1 MNSLIVIG
9 ASTGGPEALA
19 AVLCGLPKDFSVPI
33 VVVQHILPDF
43 TGTFA
48 KRLDKKCNLVVRE
61 GKQGDI
67 LRPGHVYIAPSGKH
81 LIFRHGKIDL
91 DDEPLVNFVKP
102 SVDVTMKSAARLFR
116 KNAIGIIL
124 TGSGS
129 DGTVGVKA
137 IKKAKGIT
145 IAQDKH
151 TSVIFDMPGN
161 AIESGNIDY
170 VLAVEDI
177 ADKIMELVK
186 GR

>member
-19 AVLCGLPKDFSVPI
+19 AVLYGLPEDFSVPI

-43 TGTFA
+43 IGTFTN
-48 KRLDKKCNLVVRE
+48 RLDKKGNLVVRE

-67 LRPGHVYIAPSGKH
+67 LRPGHVYMAPSGKH

-116 KNAIGIIL
+116 KNTIGIIL

-137 IKKAKGIT
+137 IKNVKGIT

-177 ADKIMELVK
+177 AGKIMELVK

>member
-19 AVLCGLPKDFSVPI
+19 AILCGLPKDFSVPF

-61 GKQGDI
+61 GEQGDI
-67 LRPGHVYIAPSGKH
+67 LKPGHVYMAPSDKH
-81 LIFRHGKIDL
+81 LVFRHGKIDL
-91 DDEPLVNFVKP
+91 DDGPLVNFVKP

-129 DGTVGVKA
+129 DGTVC
-137 IKKAKGIT
+137 
-145 IAQDKH
+145 
-151 TSVIFDMPGN
+151 PGQTHQCDFRY
-161 AIESGNIDY
+161 ARKRY
-170 VLAVEDI
+170 
-177 ADKIMELVK
+177 
-186 GR
+186 

>member
-19 AVLCGLPKDFSVPI
+19 TVLCGFCEDFSVPI

-43 TGTFA
+43 TGKFA
-48 KRLDKKCNLVVRE
+48 NRLDKKGNLVVRE
-61 GKQGDI
+61 GEQGDI
-67 LRPGHVYIAPSGKH
+67 LRPGHVYMAPSGKH
-81 LIFRHGKIDL
+81 LVFRHGKIDL
-91 DDEPLVNFVKP
+91 DDEPHVNFIKP

-137 IKKAKGIT
+137 IKNLKGIT
-145 IAQDKH
+145 IAQDKY
-151 TSVIFDMPGN
+151 TSVIFDMPKN

-177 ADKIMELVK
+177 AGKIMELVK
-186 GR
+186 G

>member
-48 KRLDKKCNLVVRE
+48 KRLDKKGNLVVRE
-61 GKQGDI
+61 GEQGDI
-67 LRPGHVYIAPSGKH
+67 LKPGHVYMAPSDKH

-91 DDEPLVNFVKP
+91 DDGPLVNFVKP

-137 IKKAKGIT
+137 IKDAKGIT

-170 VLAVEDI
+170 VLGVEDI
-177 ADKIMELVK
+177 AGKIMELVK

>member
-9 ASTGGPEALA
+9 AST
-19 AVLCGLPKDFSVPI
+19 DFSVPI
-33 VVVQHILPDF
+33 VVVQHILPNF
-43 TGTFA
+43 TGMLA
-48 KRLDKKCNLVVRE
+48 SRLDKKSNLVVRE
-61 GKQGDI
+61 GKQGDMV
-67 LRPGHVYIAPSGKH
+67 RAGHVYIAPAGKH
-81 LIFRHGKIDL
+81 LVFKHGKIYL
-91 DDEPLVNFVKP
+91 DNGPLVNFSKP

-116 KNAIGIIL
+116 KNAIGIML
-124 TGSGS
+124 TGLGS
-129 DGTVGVKA
+129 DGTVGVRS
-137 IKKAKGIT
+137 IKNVKGIT

-161 AIESGNIDY
+161 AIGSGNIDY

>member
-19 AVLCGLPKDFSVPI
+19 TVLCGLPEDFSVPI

-48 KRLDKKCNLVVRE
+48 NRLDKKSNLVVRE

-81 LIFRHGKIDL
+81 LEFKHGKIDL

-116 KNAIGIIL
+116 MNAIGIIL

-129 DGTVGVKA
+129 DGTVGVGA
-137 IKKAKGIT
+137 IKNAKGIT

-161 AIESGNIDY
+161 AIESGNIDFI
-170 VLAVEDI
+170 LAVEDI

>member
-1 MNSLIVIG
+1 M
-9 ASTGGPEALA
+9 A
-19 AVLCGLPKDFSVPI
+19 AVLCGLPKDFSVPF

-61 GKQGDI
+61 GEQGDI
-67 LRPGHVYIAPSGKH
+67 LKPGHVYMAPSDKH
-81 LIFRHGKIDL
+81 LVFRHGKIDL
-91 DDEPLVNFVKP
+91 DDGPLVNFVKP

>member
-1 MNSLIVIG
+1 M
-9 ASTGGPEALA
+9 AT
-19 AVLCGLPKDFSVPI
+19 VLCGFCEDFSVPI

-67 LRPGHVYIAPSGKH
+67 LKPGHVYMAPSGKY

-91 DDEPLVNFVKP
+91 DDEPHVNFIKP